1 MAAAGALRNAET
13 NKNMHHILHL
23 PELLKPK
30 TKILDA
36 GNN

>member
-1 MAAAGALRNAET
+1 MTAAGALRNAET
-13 NKNMHHILHL
+13 KNNIHHILHL
-23 PELLKPK
+23 PELLNPE